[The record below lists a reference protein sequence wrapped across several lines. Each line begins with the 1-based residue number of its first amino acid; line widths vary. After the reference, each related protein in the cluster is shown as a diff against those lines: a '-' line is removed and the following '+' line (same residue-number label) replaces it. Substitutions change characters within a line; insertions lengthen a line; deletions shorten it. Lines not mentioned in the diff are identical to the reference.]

1 MVLNYIW
8 IGFFLVGLLVAL
20 MRSMLE
26 PAQPVMHDVVIAVF
40 EISEVAVMNVALPLM
55 GIIIFWMGMM
65 RIGEKGGAVGLIGKG
80 ISPFLSKIFKGVP
93 KDHPAHGSI
102 VMNFSANMLGLDN
115 AATPMGLKAME
126 QLQELNPKKDT
137 ASDAQI
143 MFLVLNTSGLT
154 LIPTSIIGYQVAYK
168 AADPTDVFLP
178 ILIAT
183 ACSSLFG
190 LLVVSLI
197 QRINLL
203 RPAIILT
210 LLGVSGLIA
219 GLIGL
224 ITSLP
229 EYQMEATSQTISATF
244 ILGFIAFFL
253 ILGFRKKLNLYE
265 EFVEG
270 AKEGINVTL
279 RIIPY
284 LVAMLASIAVF
295 RASGALDYVLEGITW
310 VVHGFSSETR
320 FVDALPVALMK
331 PLSGSGARALMIDT
345 WGAVNDAG
353 AAVNIDT
360 FKGKLAAVFQGSTE
374 TTFYVLAVYFG
385 SVNIRNTRYAAGAGL
400 LADLAGIIAAIIVA
414 YAFFG

>member
-40 EISEVAVMNVALPLM
+40 EISEGAVMNVALPLM

-65 RIGEKGGAVGLIGKG
+65 RIGEKGGAVQLIGRG
-80 ISPFLSKIFKGVP
+80 IAPFLSKIFKGVP

-270 AKEGINVTL
+270 AKEGIQVTL

-295 RASGALDYVLEGITW
+295 RASGALDYVLDGITW

-385 SVNIRNTRYAAGAGL
+385 SINIRNTRYAAGAGL